1 MDLHKKIL
9 ELLDHRGYS
18 WTKMFYPEEL
28 ILDVAAK
35 EVTKLL
41 QGRLSKV
48 RQKVDFSDGVV
59 DPEDIEQAVRIG
71 VAKAL
76 ENYDVQH
83 SVCAKRTKFT
93 SYAYIW
99 VRKYLGLLDRDL
111 DYVFIDEKGEV
122 YTSLEGLKK
131 SNRKNCKITT
141 TKVKTYLSGFEDEE
155 GEVYLKDDRYAIY
168 RRKGKR

>member
-9 ELLDHRGYS
+9 ELLNQRGYS

-28 ILDVAAK
+28 ILDVAVR

-41 QGRLSKV
+41 HNKLNKV
-48 RQKVDFSDGVV
+48 RQKVGFSDGVIG
-59 DPEDIEQAVRIG
+59 PEDIEQAVRMG

-83 SVCAKRTKFT
+83 SICAKRTKFT

-99 VRKYLGLLDRDL
+99 VTKYLGLLDRSL
-111 DYVFIDEKGEV
+111 DYVFVDEKGEI

-131 SNRKNCKITT
+131 GNGRNCKIMT
-141 TKVKTYLSGFEDEE
+141 TKVKTYLSRFEDED
-155 GEVYLKDDRYAIY
+155 GDVYVNDDRYAIY
-168 RRKGKR
+168 RRKRKK